1 MTDYLTTGGIFTGLN
16 IRERLSWEMNKN
28 ECSIAA
34 TGPPSFEGPRENPKS
49 LSSPIAKKFEFLLM
63 HSVYFQKM
71 ESQTTNIE
79 TTYFIYDVIEYILQ

>member
-49 LSSPIAKKFEFLLM
+49 LSSPIARKFEFLLM
-63 HSVYFQKM
+63 HSMIFFWGGGVSEFGG
-71 ESQTTNIE
+71 
-79 TTYFIYDVIEYILQ
+79 L

>member
-28 ECSIAA
+28 KCSIAA

-49 LSSPIAKKFEFLLM
+49 LSSSKAEKFEF
-63 HSVYFQKM
+63 YFAHCAFWGGWEQ
-71 ESQTTNIE
+71 
-79 TTYFIYDVIEYILQ
+79 DV